1 MTVIV
6 EEGNKQILKI
16 RCSCCGHIVE
26 FEFEYNDKITLDM
39 LVCEECGAI
48 L

>member
-26 FEFEYNDKITLDM
+26 FEYNDKITLDM